1 MELLKIILVTS
12 TVINFV
18 LLFLILSMY
27 KDNNAQKLLISQMH
41 TALGT
46 AIGKLHMQEMYLQK
60 LGSAFSDFTDLMDGV
75 VEKLNNPMAQFF
87 NEKSALYKTLDGK
100 YTATTI
106 EDLIEKI
113 KNDGMEDKY
122 LSEDE
127 IDNLRR
133 MFESDDDL
141 DDEDDFNPDKG
152 KFS

>member
-1 MELLKIILVTS
+1 MELLTIVLVIS

-27 KDNNAQKLLISQMH
+27 KDNNAQKLLIGQIH

-46 AIGKLHMQEMYLQK
+46 AMGKLHMQEMYLQK

-75 VEKLNNPMAQFF
+75 VEKLNNPMMQFF
-87 NEKSALYKTLDGK
+87 NEKNALYKTLDGK
-100 YTATTI
+100 YAAGSI

-113 KNDGMEDKY
+113 KNDGAEDKY

-127 IDNLRR
+127 IDNLRK
-133 MFESDDDL
+133 MFESDDDTD
-141 DDEDDFNPDKG
+141 DDEFNPEQG
-152 KFS
+152 KF